1 MKTHIK
7 IDKKMNTITSPNRS
21 QVLQLYRRFLRV
33 GNQWPRWETPE
44 VPEKDQ
50 VSTNAFLGDFIIQK
64 SKKEFR
70 KNQQA
75 TSEIGTLLE
84 KARKEL
90 RFLQILQ
97 ADIFKKQFVLKRN
110 YSEAA
115 EEIKH
120 D

>member
-1 MKTHIK
+1 
-7 IDKKMNTITSPNRS
+7 MNTITSPNRS

-33 GNQWPRWETPE
+33 GNQWPRWETSE
-44 VPEKDQ
+44 D
-50 VSTNAFLGDFIIQK
+50 NAFLGDFIIQK

-90 RFLQILQ
+90 RFLQMLQ

-110 YSEAA
+110 YAESA

-120 D
+120 N